1 MTSRL
6 ITQVGNNVG
15 YSKDKKSI
23 IGVLGQFDKT
33 FKSGVASK
41 DLKVSKECVVDE
53 QSFKDTN
60 ADNVIMLINADTE
73 QVVGRSDN
81 GLFELMVYKDK
92 IAFKLD
98 IAKLQSGKF
107 EFQRSIAT
115 DILTMVKQNKVK
127 STSMIIQDEQSEKKG
142 NVDYIKRI
150 GKIKVISINQQ

>member
-33 FKSGVASK
+33 FKTGVASK

-107 EFQRSIAT
+107 EFQRSIAN

-127 STSMIIQDEQSEKKG
+127 STSMIIQDEQSEKQG

-150 GKIKVISINQQ
+150 GKIKVISINQ

>member
-33 FKSGVASK
+33 FKTGVASK
-41 DLKVSKECVVDE
+41 DLKASKECVVDE

-107 EFQRSIAT
+107 EFQRSIAN

-142 NVDYIKRI
+142 NVDYIKHV
-150 GKIKVISINQQ
+150 GKIKVISLNQ

>member
-33 FKSGVASK
+33 FKTGVASK
-41 DLKVSKECVVDE
+41 DLKVSKECVIDE

-107 EFQRSIAT
+107 EFQRSIAN

-142 NVDYIKRI
+142 NVDYIKYV
-150 GKIKVISINQQ
+150 GKIKVISINQ

>member
-33 FKSGVASK
+33 FKTGVASK
-41 DLKVSKECVVDE
+41 DLKASKECVVDE

-107 EFQRSIAT
+107 EFQRSIAN

-127 STSMIIQDEQSEKKG
+127 STSMIIQGEQSEKKG
-142 NVDYIKRI
+142 NVDYIKHV
-150 GKIKVISINQQ
+150 GKIKVISLNQ

>member
-33 FKSGVASK
+33 FKTGVASK
-41 DLKVSKECVVDE
+41 DLKASKECVVDE

-98 IAKLQSGKF
+98 IAKLQSDKF
-107 EFQRSIAT
+107 EFQRSIAN

-142 NVDYIKRI
+142 NVDYIKHV
-150 GKIKVISINQQ
+150 GKIKVISINQ

>member
-6 ITQVGNNVG
+6 ITQVGNNIG

-33 FKSGVASK
+33 FKTGVASK

-107 EFQRSIAT
+107 EFQRSIAN

-150 GKIKVISINQQ
+150 GKIKVISINQ

>member
-33 FKSGVASK
+33 FKTGVASK

-107 EFQRSIAT
+107 EFQRSIAN

-142 NVDYIKRI
+142 NVDYIKHV
-150 GKIKVISINQQ
+150 GKIKVISINQ

>member
-33 FKSGVASK
+33 FKTGVASK
-41 DLKVSKECVVDE
+41 DLKVSKECVIDE

-60 ADNVIMLINADTE
+60 AGNVIMLINADTE

-107 EFQRSIAT
+107 EFQRSIAN
-115 DILTMVKQNKVK
+115 DILTMVKQNKIK

-142 NVDYIKRI
+142 NVDYIKHV
-150 GKIKVISINQQ
+150 GKIKVISINQ

>member
-33 FKSGVASK
+33 FKTGVASK
-41 DLKVSKECVVDE
+41 DLKVSKECVIDE

-107 EFQRSIAT
+107 EFQRSIAN

-127 STSMIIQDEQSEKKG
+127 STSMIIQGEQSEKKG
-142 NVDYIKRI
+142 NVDYIKHV
-150 GKIKVISINQQ
+150 GKIKVISLNQ

>member
-33 FKSGVASK
+33 FKTGVASK
-41 DLKVSKECVVDE
+41 DLKVSKECVIDE

-107 EFQRSIAT
+107 EFQRSIAN

-150 GKIKVISINQQ
+150 GKIKVISLNQ

>member
-33 FKSGVASK
+33 FKTGVASK
-41 DLKVSKECVVDE
+41 VLKVSKECVVDE

-98 IAKLQSGKF
+98 LAKLQSGKF
-107 EFQRSIAT
+107 EFQRSIAN

-150 GKIKVISINQQ
+150 GKIKVISLNQ

>member
-33 FKSGVASK
+33 FKTGVASK
-41 DLKVSKECVVDE
+41 DLKASKECVVDE

-98 IAKLQSGKF
+98 IAKLLSGKF
-107 EFQRSIAT
+107 EFQRSIAN

-142 NVDYIKRI
+142 NVDYIKHV
-150 GKIKVISINQQ
+150 GKIKVISLNQ

>member
-6 ITQVGNNVG
+6 ITQVRNNVG

-33 FKSGVASK
+33 FKTGVASK

-107 EFQRSIAT
+107 EFQRSIAN

-127 STSMIIQDEQSEKKG
+127 STSMIIQDEQSEKKD
-142 NVDYIKRI
+142 NVDYIKHV
-150 GKIKVISINQQ
+150 GKIKVISINQ

>member
-33 FKSGVASK
+33 FKTGVASK
-41 DLKVSKECVVDE
+41 DLKASKECVVDE

-107 EFQRSIAT
+107 EFQRSIAN

-142 NVDYIKRI
+142 NMDYIKRI
-150 GKIKVISINQQ
+150 GRIKVISINQ

>member
-33 FKSGVASK
+33 FKTGVASK
-41 DLKVSKECVVDE
+41 DLKASKECVVNE

-73 QVVGRSDN
+73 QVLGRSDN

-107 EFQRSIAT
+107 EFQRSIAN

-142 NVDYIKRI
+142 NVDDIKYV
-150 GKIKVISINQQ
+150 GKIKVISINQ

>member
-33 FKSGVASK
+33 FKTGVASK
-41 DLKVSKECVVDE
+41 DLKVSNKCVVDE

-107 EFQRSIAT
+107 EFQRSIAN

-127 STSMIIQDEQSEKKG
+127 STSMIIQDEQSEKKS

-150 GKIKVISINQQ
+150 GKIKVISLNQ

>member
-33 FKSGVASK
+33 FKTGVSSK

-107 EFQRSIAT
+107 EFQRSIAN

-127 STSMIIQDEQSEKKG
+127 STSMIIQDEQSEKKD
-142 NVDYIKRI
+142 NVDYIKHV
-150 GKIKVISINQQ
+150 GKIKVISINQ

>member
-33 FKSGVASK
+33 FKTGVASK
-41 DLKVSKECVVDE
+41 DLKVSKECVIDE
-53 QSFKDTN
+53 QSFKNTN

-107 EFQRSIAT
+107 EFQRSIAN

-142 NVDYIKRI
+142 NVDYIKHV
-150 GKIKVISINQQ
+150 GKIKVISINQ

>member
-33 FKSGVASK
+33 FKTSVASK

-73 QVVGRSDN
+73 QVIGRSDN

-107 EFQRSIAT
+107 EFQRSIAN

-127 STSMIIQDEQSEKKG
+127 STSMIIQDEQSDKEG

-150 GKIKVISINQQ
+150 GKIKVISLNQ

>member
-33 FKSGVASK
+33 FKTGVASK
-41 DLKVSKECVVDE
+41 DLKVSKECVIDE

-107 EFQRSIAT
+107 EFQRSIAN
-115 DILTMVKQNKVK
+115 DILTMVKQNKIK

-142 NVDYIKRI
+142 NVDYIKHV
-150 GKIKVISINQQ
+150 GKIKVISINQ

>member
-33 FKSGVASK
+33 FKTGVASK
-41 DLKVSKECVVDE
+41 DLKASKECVVDE

-107 EFQRSIAT
+107 EFQRSIAN

-142 NVDYIKRI
+142 NVDYIKHV
-150 GKIKVISINQQ
+150 GKIKVISINQ

>member
-23 IGVLGQFDKT
+23 IGVLGQFNKT
-33 FKSGVASK
+33 FKTGVASK

-107 EFQRSIAT
+107 EFQRSIAN
-115 DILTMVKQNKVK
+115 DILTLVKQNKVK
-127 STSMIIQDEQSEKKG
+127 STSMIIQDEQSEKQG
-142 NVDYIKRI
+142 NVDYIKHI
-150 GKIKVISINQQ
+150 GKIKVISINQ

>member
-33 FKSGVASK
+33 FKTGVASK
-41 DLKVSKECVVDE
+41 DLKASKECVVNE

-107 EFQRSIAT
+107 EFQRSIAN

-142 NVDYIKRI
+142 NVDDIKYV
-150 GKIKVISINQQ
+150 GKIKVISINQ

>member
-1 MTSRL
+1 M
-6 ITQVGNNVG
+6 
-15 YSKDKKSI
+15 
-23 IGVLGQFDKT
+23 LGQFDKT
-33 FKSGVASK
+33 FKTGVASK

-107 EFQRSIAT
+107 EFQRSIAN
-115 DILTMVKQNKVK
+115 DILNMVKKNKVK
-127 STSMIIQDEQSEKKG
+127 STSMIIQDEQSDKKG
-142 NVDYIKRI
+142 NVDYIKHV
-150 GKIKVISINQQ
+150 GKIKVISINQ

>member
-33 FKSGVASK
+33 FKTGVASK

-107 EFQRSIAT
+107 EFQRSIAN
-115 DILTMVKQNKVK
+115 DILTMVKKNKVK
-127 STSMIIQDEQSEKKG
+127 STSMIIQDEQSEKQG
-142 NVDYIKRI
+142 NVDYIKHI
-150 GKIKVISINQQ
+150 GKIKVISINQ

>member
-33 FKSGVASK
+33 FKTGVASK
-41 DLKVSKECVVDE
+41 DLKAIKECVVDE

-81 GLFELMVYKDK
+81 GLFELIVYKDK

-107 EFQRSIAT
+107 EFQRSIAN

-142 NVDYIKRI
+142 NVDYIKHV
-150 GKIKVISINQQ
+150 GKIKVISLNQ

>member
-1 MTSRL
+1 ML
-6 ITQVGNNVG
+6 VIL
-15 YSKDKKSI
+15 KDKKSI

-33 FKSGVASK
+33 FKTGVASK
-41 DLKVSKECVVDE
+41 DLKVSKECVIDE
-53 QSFKDTN
+53 QSFKNTN

-107 EFQRSIAT
+107 EFQRSIAN

-142 NVDYIKRI
+142 NVDYIKHV
-150 GKIKVISINQQ
+150 GKIKVISLNQ

>member
-60 ADNVIMLINADTE
+60 ADNVIMLMNADTE

-107 EFQRSIAT
+107 EFQRSIAN

-127 STSMIIQDEQSEKKG
+127 STSMIIQDEQSEKQG
-142 NVDYIKRI
+142 NVDYIKHV
-150 GKIKVISINQQ
+150 GKIKVISINQ

>member
-33 FKSGVASK
+33 FKTGVASK

-107 EFQRSIAT
+107 EFQRSIAN
-115 DILTMVKQNKVK
+115 DILNMVKQNKVK
-127 STSMIIQDEQSEKKG
+127 STSMIIQDEQSDKKG
-142 NVDYIKRI
+142 NVDYIKHV
-150 GKIKVISINQQ
+150 GKIKVISINQ

>member
-33 FKSGVASK
+33 FKTGVASK
-41 DLKVSKECVVDE
+41 DLKVSKECVIDE

-107 EFQRSIAT
+107 EFQRSIAN

-142 NVDYIKRI
+142 NVDYIKHV
-150 GKIKVISINQQ
+150 GKIKVISINQ

>member
-33 FKSGVASK
+33 FKTGVASK

-107 EFQRSIAT
+107 EFQRSIAN

-150 GKIKVISINQQ
+150 GKIKVISINQ

>member
-33 FKSGVASK
+33 FKTGVASK

-107 EFQRSIAT
+107 EFQRSIAN
-115 DILTMVKQNKVK
+115 DILTLVKQNKVK
-127 STSMIIQDEQSEKKG
+127 STSMIIQDEQSEKQG
-142 NVDYIKRI
+142 NVDYIKHI
-150 GKIKVISINQQ
+150 GKIKVISINQ

>member
-33 FKSGVASK
+33 FKTGVASK

-98 IAKLQSGKF
+98 IAKLHSGKF
-107 EFQRSIAT
+107 EFQRSIAN

-142 NVDYIKRI
+142 NVDYIKHV
-150 GKIKVISINQQ
+150 GKIKVISINQ

>member
-33 FKSGVASK
+33 FKTGVASK

-60 ADNVIMLINADTE
+60 ADNVIMLINADT
-73 QVVGRSDN
+73 GSR
-81 GLFELMVYKDK
+81 
-92 IAFKLD
+92 
-98 IAKLQSGKF
+98 
-107 EFQRSIAT
+107 
-115 DILTMVKQNKVK
+115 
-127 STSMIIQDEQSEKKG
+127 
-142 NVDYIKRI
+142 
-150 GKIKVISINQQ
+150 

>member
-33 FKSGVASK
+33 FKTGVASK

-107 EFQRSIAT
+107 EFQRSIAN

-127 STSMIIQDEQSEKKG
+127 STSMIIQDEQSEKQG
-142 NVDYIKRI
+142 HVDYIKHI
-150 GKIKVISINQQ
+150 GKIKVISINQ

>member
-33 FKSGVASK
+33 FKTGVASK

-107 EFQRSIAT
+107 EFQRSIAN

-127 STSMIIQDEQSEKKG
+127 SISMIIQDEQSEKKG
-142 NVDYIKRI
+142 NVDYIKHV
-150 GKIKVISINQQ
+150 GKIKVISINQ

>member
-33 FKSGVASK
+33 FKTGVASK

-107 EFQRSIAT
+107 EFQRSIAN
-115 DILTMVKQNKVK
+115 DILNMVKKNKVK
-127 STSMIIQDEQSEKKG
+127 STSMIIQDEQSDKKG
-142 NVDYIKRI
+142 NVDYIKHV
-150 GKIKVISINQQ
+150 GKIKVISINQ

>member
-33 FKSGVASK
+33 FKTGVASK

-107 EFQRSIAT
+107 EFQRSIAN

-150 GKIKVISINQQ
+150 GKIKVISLNQ

>member
-33 FKSGVASK
+33 FKTGVASK
-41 DLKVSKECVVDE
+41 DLKVSKECMVDE

-107 EFQRSIAT
+107 EFQRSIAN
-115 DILTMVKQNKVK
+115 DILTLVKQNKVK

-142 NVDYIKRI
+142 NVDHIKHV
-150 GKIKVISINQQ
+150 GKIKVISINQ